1 VTPAETLRW
10 LVDIPSDTGQESE
23 ICTAIND
30 RLSGLPSTR
39 VGNSLVVGEPVG
51 DRPLIL
57 LVGHLDTVPSQ
68 GQGPSRVD
76 GGRLF
81 GLGACDM
88 KGGLAVM
95 IHLLEDPGQRSFGV
109 AGIFYAGEEGPAAG
123 NELARVLDEVG
134 WLRSAHFGVVL
145 EPSDGELQVGCN
157 GVINAVVRFHGRAA
171 HSARPWLGENA
182 ITKAGDWLA
191 AMHRRQPRD
200 VVIQGL
206 VYQEV
211 VSVTRASGGVA
222 NNVIP
227 AAFEANVNCRFT
239 PDQTVEEAVAMLRV
253 ECRDADELEIVDS
266 APAGPVDTGH
276 PFVARLVEATGA
288 PFAAKQGWTDVA
300 RLGEFGIPAI
310 NYGPGETALA
320 HRPDESIDLGDLD
333 RAIEGLRSAL
343 SG

>member
-1 VTPAETLRW
+1 
-10 LVDIPSDTGQESE
+10 Q
-23 ICTAIND
+23 
-30 RLSGLPSTR
+30 GLTN
-39 VGNSLVVGEPVG
+39 VE
-51 DRPLIL
+51 
-57 LVGHLDTVPSQ
+57 
-68 GQGPSRVD
+68 

-88 KGGLAVM
+88 KGGLAAM
-95 IHLLEDPGQRSFGV
+95 IHLLEDPGPTSWAV
-109 AGIFYAGEEGPAAG
+109 AGVFYAGEEGPAAG
-123 NELARVLDEVG
+123 NELALVLQEVG

-157 GVINAVVRFHGRAA
+157 GVVNAVVRFHGRAA

-200 VVIQGL
+200 VVINGL

-211 VSVTRASGGVA
+211 MSVTKVSGGVA
-222 NNVIP
+222 NNVVP
-227 AAFEANVNCRFT
+227 SLFEANVNFRFT
-239 PDQTVEEAVAMLRV
+239 PDHSIQSAIEMIQE
-253 ECRDADELEIVDS
+253 ECRDADEVEVVDA
-266 APAGPVDTGH
+266 APAGSVDTGH
-276 PFVARLVEATGA
+276 PFVTRLVEATGC
-288 PFAAKQGWTDVA
+288 PFTAKQGWTDVA

-333 RAIEGLRSAL
+333 RVLKGLQRAL
-343 SG
+343 AG